1 MTRNLVLSGSD
12 MHRLLSA
19 YQQCIPEMLLLALA
33 SDALTVQK
41 VTDGTRDV
49 SIQTRVASLWEYFL
63 GTYQAHV
70 ANPLLTG
77 HDIMENL
84 SVDPGPK
91 VGELLRLVEEARAD
105 GIISSR
111 EQALEYLRSIMAE

>member
-1 MTRNLVLSGSD
+1 
-12 MHRLLSA
+12 
-19 YQQCIPEMLLLALA
+19 MLLLALA
-33 SDALTVQK
+33 SDALSDQK
-41 VTDGTRDV
+41 VTDGTRDT
-49 SIQTRVASLWEYFL
+49 SIQTRVASLWKYFL

-77 HDIMENL
+77 HDIMETL
-84 SVDPGPK
+84 SVDQGPR

-105 GIISSR
+105 GIISCR

>member
-1 MTRNLVLSGSD
+1 

-33 SDALTVQK
+33 SDALADQK
-41 VTDGTRDV
+41 VTDGTRDK

-77 HDIMENL
+77 HDIMETL
-84 SVDPGPK
+84 SVNPGPR

-111 EQALEYLRSIMAE
+111 EQALEYLRSIMTE